1 MGLLVRFYN
10 SANTVNNRFHD
21 SRFLGHATQQ
31 DLHKKFNDISNEL
44 DSNKLFQISMNGPN
58 INLKFYEAVITE
70 RIKMSNTN

>member
-21 SRFLGHATQQ
+21 SLFLGHATHQ
-31 DLHKKFNDISNEL
+31 DLHKKFKDISKEL
-44 DSNKLFQISMNGPN
+44 DSNKLFQISMDGPN

-70 RIKMSNTN
+70 RN